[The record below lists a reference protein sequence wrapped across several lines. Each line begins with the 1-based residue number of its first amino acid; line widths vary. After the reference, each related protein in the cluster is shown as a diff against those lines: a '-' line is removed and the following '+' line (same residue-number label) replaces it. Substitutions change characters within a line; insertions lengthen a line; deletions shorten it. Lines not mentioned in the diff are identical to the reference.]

1 MKSPKVN
8 YFAVGAFVIAMF
20 VAFLGALALLTGRTG
35 AIDRYYTH
43 YDNVMGVIPGTQI
56 LLDGYRVGQVERIA
70 PSPEPEKGRYRVFF
84 TVEEGWAIPDDSVA
98 WITEPSLLAA
108 ITIDIRT
115 GQSPTAAEPGSE
127 IRGQDL
133 QSVFAV
139 VGTLAGQME
148 AIIEQD
154 IRPLLDT
161 VAAVTPEILGNL
173 ETVTSDLASAT
184 EQVAV
189 LFDDANARQ
198 IDGMID
204 DFAATAENLGDL
216 TDHLESSL
224 QKVDE
229 MVTRMNGLVAENAE
243 GVDEMVDDLEHT
255 LDSVARHVDT
265 INANLEATTHNMNEF
280 SEQIRRNPSVLL
292 RGTSG
297 GGAPDDQ
304 P

>member
-8 YFAVGAFVIAMF
+8 YLAVGAFVLAMF
-20 VAFLGALALLTGRTG
+20 VAFLAALAILTGRTG
-35 AIDRYYTH
+35 SIDRYYTH
-43 YDNVMGVIPGTQI
+43 YDNVMGVVPGTQI
-56 LLDGYRVGQVERIA
+56 LLDGYHVGQVERIT
-70 PSPEPEKGRYRVFF
+70 PSPEPAKGRYRVFF
-84 TVEEGWAIPDDSVA
+84 SVEEGWAIPDDSVA

-108 ITIDIRT
+108 ITIDIRAGSST
-115 GQSPTAAEPGSE
+115 TAATPGSE

-139 VGTLAGQME
+139 VATLAGQME

-184 EQVAV
+184 EQVAI
-189 LFDDANARQ
+189 LFDGENTRQ
-198 IDGMID
+198 VDGMLD
-204 DFAATAENLGDL
+204 DFAATAANLGEL
-216 TDHLESSL
+216 TTHLESSL
-224 QKVDE
+224 AKVDE
-229 MVTRMNGLVAENAE
+229 MVTRMNGLVVENAD
-243 GVDEMVDDLEHT
+243 GVDQMVDDLEHT

-265 INANLEATTHNMNEF
+265 INANLESTTHNMNEF
-280 SEQIRRNPSVLL
+280 SEQIRRNPSLLL

-297 GGAPDDQ
+297 DGDLDDR